1 MRRCTTCRV
10 KGERERA
17 GGDGERD
24 RKKERG
30 MVRGRVTFVISLIS
44 VLDAKVIALDVQ
56 LHIRKD
62 ELVLDKLPDHPKQRE
77 EVNDH
82 VTG

>member
-1 MRRCTTCRV
+1 M
-10 KGERERA
+10 
-17 GGDGERD
+17 
-24 RKKERG
+24 
-30 MVRGRVTFVISLIS
+30 VISLVS

-62 ELVLDKLPDHPKQRE
+62 EFLLDKLPDHPKKTKRE
-77 EVNDH
+77 RGSQWRSVDH